1 MEAIKKHLFLLF
13 FMISL
18 AAYSQTATQP
28 FLSLA
33 DAERIAAAAESRARQ
48 DNWTV
53 VIAVM
58 DTGGHLI
65 FLKKIDGTQTGSVE
79 VAIAKARS
87 AAFFKRP
94 TKVFEDLV
102 NQGKPSILSLPNA
115 VAVEGGLPIYKNGVI
130 VGAIGISGV
139 TSEQDGIIAKAGV
152 EAY

>member
-1 MEAIKKHLFLLF
+1 MEAIKKHLFLLLIL
-13 FMISL
+13 ISS
-18 AAYSQTATQP
+18 AAFGQTTTQP

-53 VIAVM
+53 VIAIM

-79 VAIAKARS
+79 VAIAKAKS

>member
-1 MEAIKKHLFLLF
+1 MDAIKKHLFLLLF
-13 FMISL
+13 LVSS
-18 AAYSQTATQP
+18 AAFSQTTTQP

-53 VIAVM
+53 VIAIM

-79 VAIAKARS
+79 VAIAKAKS